1 MLKMHFCEQY
11 WFFEWKTIN
20 YFAGIFNFLSW
31 KKITGLLDLDLKEL
45 KNSFFVLSHDLSNI
59 SHKVVQQTIFS

>member
-1 MLKMHFCEQY
+1 MNNIDFLNGKPLIILQVFSIFCRE
-11 WFFEWKTIN
+11 
-20 YFAGIFNFLSW
+20 
-31 KKITGLLDLDLKEL
+31 KKIAGLLDLDLKEL